1 MTNSKNKRTALW
13 AAILTL
19 IIAIGLPG
27 VALADPPQ
35 GRGQGRGKVKL
46 TKQEKKNAKF
56 KNGHDARDGRWDGRG
71 PRDRDDDY
79 YDDDDDYGRGSGR
92 RRDRDRDNDGNY
104 DRTEIRRQAL
114 SIGYR
119 EGYSAGR
126 NDRASGRGSDYD
138 DHSAYRDATSGYRSS
153 YGDVDYYRS
162 SFREGFRQG
171 YEDGYRNRNSRG
183 GGLGGILGDILG
195 RP

>member
-1 MTNSKNKRTALW
+1 MTSFKNKRATLW
-13 AAILTL
+13 ATILTL
-19 IIAIGLPG
+19 IIAIGMPG
-27 VALADPPQ
+27 IALADPPQ

-46 TKQEKKNAKF
+46 SKQEKKNEKF

-79 YDDDDDYGRGSGR
+79 DDDDDYYGRGSGR
-92 RRDRDRDNDGNY
+92 RRDRDNDGSYN
-104 DRTEIRRQAL
+104 RTEVRRQAL

-119 EGYSAGR
+119 EGYRAGR
-126 NDRASGRGSDYD
+126 NDRASGRSADYD
-138 DHSAYRDATSGYRSS
+138 DHSAYRDATTGYRSS

-171 YEDGYRNRNSRG
+171 YEDGYSNRGSRS